1 MEKGKEVLESS
12 SQNKRPRM
20 TRGADKGGS
29 QGALADSARGKGKEV
44 LSQSTNQPVMEC
56 SQGRVA
62 KSARVKKTARKKKIP
77 ARLLL

>member
-12 SQNKRPRM
+12 SQNKTPRM

-29 QGALADSARGKGKEV
+29 QGAPARGKGKEV

-77 ARLLL
+77 AKLLL